1 MSLDPPAKQRKRRK
15 TERGNPSQYYLIAT
29 CFLLGVVA
37 VLILPLEK
45 VRFDVA
51 GVADPAEQ
59 SAPAA
64 SEAYTESFLHDIY
77 PSRDPASRDSVG
89 GRRRPDRES
98 AASESAASESQANF
112 DPVQQR
118 ISEEDFQGQSARSDE
133 DGSVER
139 AEPLFAHRRLNS
151 QEGNGRSRSRG
162 MNPVSWQTQAALE
175 VPDVPAP
182 PAAVFSGSVISQP
195 AFPPLGFSSNIQPNG
210 ALAPNPAG
218 RGLAADSARIVFN
231 FGGAPWSV
239 VLQKLA
245 EEAGFALEMKANPP
259 GVFSYT
265 DPAGHTVAE
274 AIDIVNGFLIREGF
288 ILLRHGQ
295 LMLLVSVEDV
305 PSHLVERLPEEELEN
320 RGRFEL
326 VAVEVAIN
334 EASAENLTEELT
346 PLMTK
351 LGKIIPV
358 ASANRMVVTDLRERL
373 QEILGLI
380 KKGDIE
386 TASIRSEVILLK
398 NTQAEDVVKSLQQM
412 MGAAVAVAA
421 NGGTGGSSA
430 GNGAPVVS
438 VVETNCIIIRGRE
451 PALKKIRDLVSDLD
465 RPPAQV
471 FIQAMLVEVELS
483 DTDEFGIE
491 LGVQDSLLFRRSV
504 VDDVLTVTDSF
515 ADPGTGI
522 ITTTQRII
530 NQTTTPGFNFNNSPI
545 GNNTSANPQRFA
557 GQALSNLSVGRMNP
571 DEGYGGL
578 VLAAGS
584 ESLSVLLRALKAN
597 RKVNI
602 LSRPTIRTVHNR
614 KASIQMGA
622 QVPVVDGVS
631 LGPTGTAN
639 PVVRQDKAGIILEVT
654 PKISDTGVIYMDV
667 KAEKS
672 EFRRGPGSG
681 TPIFTDATNGNVIEA
696 PIKDITEAI
705 ATVNITS
712 GQTVVLAGMITSG
725 DVESMRKIPI
735 IGDWPIVGPLFRY
748 EYYSHKRKELLIFL
762 TPEIIYNDDDAR
774 RISQREIEQSKIDV
788 MSLPNVMACPPE
800 ILSDP
805 ELLFNDAQAP
815 APGFKPMNDWY
826 VPTFRKWGQSET
838 ENAPI
843 IDRSAAIDQFLTP
856 APRVTTGH
864 SFTAP
869 SGGMSTGDGPPMG
882 NAETQDAYFPANSG
896 FGEIQN
902 YQSSPE
908 FIPPRMST
916 RSGTN
921 TPRGGIPR

>member
-1 MSLDPPAKQRKRRK
+1 ML
-15 TERGNPSQYYLIAT
+15 
-29 CFLLGVVA
+29 V
-37 VLILPLEK
+37 LPLDK
-45 VRFDVA
+45 VRFGSAWVA
-51 GVADPAEQ
+51 ESAGQ
-59 SAPAA
+59 SAPA
-64 SEAYTESFLHDIY
+64 EPDDYTESFWDNPR
-77 PSRDPASRDSVG
+77 PSRGHVG
-89 GRRRPDRES
+89 GLSRADRNRTEGDS
-98 AASESAASESQANF
+98 RS
-112 DPVQQR
+112 
-118 ISEEDFQGQSARSDE
+118 DFNQVSDSISDE
-133 DGSVER
+133 DFEALTDENAADASAER
-139 AEPLFAHRRLNS
+139 AEPLFGDRRLTPRERSN
-151 QEGNGRSRSRG
+151 RSRSRTV
-162 MNPVSWQTQAALE
+162 NPASWQTQSP
-175 VPDVPAP
+175 PDVPEP

-195 AFPPLGFSSNIQPNG
+195 AFPAAGASSIIQPGPAIAQNSSGGG
-210 ALAPNPAG
+210 A
-218 RGLAADSARIVFN
+218 AADSARIVFN
-231 FGGAPWSV
+231 FAGAPWSV

-245 EEAGFALEMKANPP
+245 EEAGYALEMKANPA
-259 GVFSYT
+259 GVFTYT
-265 DPAGHTVAE
+265 DPAGHSVAE

-295 LMLLVSVEDV
+295 LMLLVSVDDV
-305 PSHLVERLPEEELEN
+305 PTHLVERLTEEELEN

-326 VAVEVAIN
+326 VSIEVAIN
-334 EASAENLTEELT
+334 EASAADLATELQ

-373 QEILGLI
+373 QEVLGLI
-380 KKGDIE
+380 KTGDIE
-386 TASIRSEVILLK
+386 TASIRSEVITLK
-398 NTQAEDVVKSLQQM
+398 NTKAEDVVKSLQQM
-412 MGAAVAVAA
+412 MGNAVAVAA
-421 NGGTGGSSA
+421 NGTSGGGGGVG

-451 PALKKIRDLVSDLD
+451 PALQKIRDLVSDLD
-465 RPPAQV
+465 RLPAQV
-471 FIQAMLVEVELS
+471 HIQAMLVEVELS
-483 DTDEFGIE
+483 DTDEFGVE

-504 VDDVLTVTDSF
+504 VDDVLTVTDSV
-515 ADPGTGI
+515 ADPATGI
-522 ITTTQRII
+522 VTTTQRIV
-530 NQTTTPGFNFNNSPI
+530 NQTTNPGFNFNNAPM
-545 GNNTSANPQRFA
+545 GNNTAASPNRFA
-557 GQALSNLSVGRMNP
+557 GQAMSNLSVGRMNP

-597 RKVNI
+597 REVNI

-654 PKISDTGVIYMDV
+654 PKISDTGVIFLDV

-672 EFRRGPGSG
+672 EFRSGPGSG

-725 DVESMRKIPI
+725 EVESMRKIPI

-748 EYYSHKRKELLIFL
+748 EYYTHRRKELLIFL

-788 MSLPNVMACPPE
+788 MSLPNVMTCPPE
-800 ILSDP
+800 MLSDP
-805 ELLFNDAQAP
+805 EILFNDAQAP

-826 VPTFRKWGQSET
+826 FPTFRKWGQSEE
-838 ENAPI
+838 ENAPV

-864 SFTAP
+864 SFP
-869 SGGMSTGDGPPMG
+869 SSPGGMSTSDMPPTGTSG
-882 NAETQDAYFPANSG
+882 NTEAYSPGNSSS
-896 FGEIQN
+896 GEIEY

-908 FIPPRMST
+908 FIPPRMS
-916 RSGTN
+916 SGSSTN
-921 TPRGGIPR
+921 SPRGGFSR

>member
-1 MSLDPPAKQRKRRK
+1 MSSDSPVKRRK
-15 TERGNPSQYYLIAT
+15 KRDTERGNSSQHYLIAT
-29 CFLLGVVA
+29 CFLSGVVA
-37 VLILPLEK
+37 VLILPLDK
-45 VRFDVA
+45 VRFGGARMADMA
-51 GVADPAEQ
+51 GQ
-59 SAPAA
+59 SAPADPDD
-64 SEAYTESFLHDIY
+64 YTDLLWENSR
-77 PSRDPASRDSVG
+77 PSRGHVG
-89 GRRRPDRES
+89 GMNRAHRDRIQDEFESDFSPEFADSTAEDLAAMSLEDDADDPDE
-98 AASESAASESQANF
+98 QA
-112 DPVQQR
+112 V
-118 ISEEDFQGQSARSDE
+118 
-133 DGSVER
+133 
-139 AEPLFAHRRLNS
+139 PLFGDRRLTPR
-151 QEGNGRSRSRG
+151 EPGGRSRKRTV
-162 MNPVSWQTQAALE
+162 NPASWQTQS
-175 VPDVPAP
+175 PSDVPEP
-182 PAAVFSGSVISQP
+182 PPAVFSGSVISQP
-195 AFPPLGFSSNIQPNG
+195 AFPAPGASSILQSNG
-210 ALAPNPAG
+210 SLVQNSSGAG
-218 RGLAADSARIVFN
+218 AAEDSARIVFN
-231 FGGAPWSV
+231 FAGAPWSV

-245 EEAGFALEMKANPP
+245 EEAGYALEMKANPA
-259 GVFSYT
+259 GVFTYT
-265 DPAGHTVAE
+265 DPAGHSVAE

-295 LMLLVSVEDV
+295 LMLLVSVDDV
-305 PSHLVERLPEEELEN
+305 PTHLVERLTEEELEN

-326 VAVEVAIN
+326 VSIEVAIN
-334 EASAENLTEELT
+334 EASAGDLATELQ

-373 QEILGLI
+373 QEVLGLI
-380 KKGDIE
+380 KTGDIE
-386 TASIRSEVILLK
+386 TASIRSEVITLK
-398 NTQAEDVVKSLQQM
+398 NTKAEDVVKSLQQM
-412 MGAAVAVAA
+412 MGNAVAVAA
-421 NGGTGGSSA
+421 NGTSGGGGGVG

-451 PALKKIRDLVSDLD
+451 PALQKIRDLVCDLD
-465 RPPAQV
+465 RLPAQV
-471 FIQAMLVEVELS
+471 HIQAMLVEVELS
-483 DTDEFGIE
+483 DTDEFGVE

-504 VDDVLTVTDSF
+504 VDDVLTVTDSV
-515 ADPGTGI
+515 ADPATGI
-522 ITTTQRII
+522 VTTTQRII
-530 NQTTTPGFNFNNSPI
+530 NQTTNPGFNFNNAPM
-545 GNNTSANPQRFA
+545 GNNTAASPNRFA

-597 RKVNI
+597 REVNI

-639 PVVRQDKAGIILEVT
+639 PVVRQDKSGIILEVT
-654 PKISDTGVIYMDV
+654 PKISDTGVIFLDV

-672 EFRRGPGSG
+672 EFRSGPGSG

-725 DVESMRKIPI
+725 EVESVRKIPI

-748 EYYSHKRKELLIFL
+748 EYYTHRRKELLIFL

-788 MSLPNVMACPPE
+788 MSLPNVMTCPPE
-800 ILSDP
+800 MLSDP
-805 ELLFNDAQAP
+805 EILFNDAQAP

-826 VPTFRKWGQSET
+826 FPTFRKWGQSEE
-838 ENAPI
+838 ENAPV

-864 SFTAP
+864 SFP
-869 SGGMSTGDGPPMG
+869 SSSGGMSTGDMPPTGTSG
-882 NAETQDAYFPANSG
+882 NQDAYTPDSSG
-896 FGEIQN
+896 SGEIEY

-908 FIPPRMST
+908 FIPPRMS
-916 RSGTN
+916 SGSSTN
-921 TPRGGIPR
+921 SPRGGFSR

>member
-1 MSLDPPAKQRKRRK
+1 MLSDPPVKRRK
-15 TERGNPSQYYLIAT
+15 KRDTERGNSSQHYLIAT
-29 CFLLGVVA
+29 CFLSGVVA
-37 VLILPLEK
+37 VLVLPLDK
-45 VRFDVA
+45 VRFGSAWVA
-51 GVADPAEQ
+51 ESAGQ
-59 SAPAA
+59 SAPA
-64 SEAYTESFLHDIY
+64 EPDGYTESFWDNPR
-77 PSRDPASRDSVG
+77 PSRGHIGDLSRAQRNRIEDESRSDFNQVSDS
-89 GRRRPDRES
+89 
-98 AASESAASESQANF
+98 
-112 DPVQQR
+112 
-118 ISEEDFQGQSARSDE
+118 ISNEDFEALMDE
-133 DGSVER
+133 NAADESTDR
-139 AEPLFAHRRLNS
+139 AEPLFGDRRLTPRERSN
-151 QEGNGRSRSRG
+151 RSRSRTV
-162 MNPVSWQTQAALE
+162 NPASWQTQSP
-175 VPDVPAP
+175 PDVPEP

-195 AFPPLGFSSNIQPNG
+195 AFPATGASSIIQPGPATTLNSSGGG
-210 ALAPNPAG
+210 A
-218 RGLAADSARIVFN
+218 AADSARIIFN
-231 FGGAPWSV
+231 FAGAPWSV

-245 EEAGFALEMKANPP
+245 EEAGYALEMKANPA
-259 GVFSYT
+259 GVFTYT
-265 DPAGHTVAE
+265 DPAGHSVGE

-295 LMLLVSVEDV
+295 LMLLVSVDDV
-305 PSHLVERLPEEELEN
+305 PTHLVERLTEEELED

-326 VAVEVAIN
+326 VSVEVAIN
-334 EASAENLTEELT
+334 EASAGDLATELQ
-346 PLMTK
+346 PLMTT

-373 QEILGLI
+373 QEVLGLI
-380 KKGDIE
+380 KTGDIE
-386 TASIRSEVILLK
+386 TASIRSEVITLK
-398 NTQAEDVVKSLQQM
+398 NTRAEDVVKSLQQM
-412 MGAAVAVAA
+412 MGNAVAVAA
-421 NGGTGGSSA
+421 NGTGGVGGSAA

-451 PALKKIRDLVSDLD
+451 PALQKIRDLVSDLD
-465 RPPAQV
+465 RLPAQV
-471 FIQAMLVEVELS
+471 HIQAMLVEVELS
-483 DTDEFGIE
+483 DTDEFGVE
-491 LGVQDSLLFRRSV
+491 LGVQDSLLFRRSLV
-504 VDDVLTVTDSF
+504 EDILTTTTSQS
-515 ADPGTGI
+515 DPATGI
-522 ITTTQRII
+522 VTTTQNII
-530 NQTTTPGFNFNNSPI
+530 SSKTNPGFNFNNSPM
-545 GNNTSANPQRFA
+545 GNNTAASPNRLG

-597 RKVNI
+597 REVNI

-654 PKISDTGVIYMDV
+654 PKISDTGVIFLDV

-672 EFRRGPGSG
+672 EFRSGPGSG
-681 TPIFTDATNGNVIEA
+681 TPIFTDASNGNVIEA

-725 DVESMRKIPI
+725 EVESVRKIPI

-748 EYYSHKRKELLIFL
+748 EYYTHRRKELLIFL

-788 MSLPNVMACPPE
+788 MSLPNVMTCPPE
-800 ILSDP
+800 MLSDP
-805 ELLFNDAQAP
+805 EILFNDAQTP

-826 VPTFRKWGQSET
+826 FPTFRKWGQSEE
-838 ENAPI
+838 ENAPV

-856 APRVTTGH
+856 APRVTSGH
-864 SFTAP
+864 SFP
-869 SGGMSTGDGPPMG
+869 SSSGGMPTGEGSFMENAQGP
-882 NAETQDAYFPANSG
+882 ETFAPAGSDS
-896 FGEIQN
+896 GEIEY

-908 FIPPRMST
+908 FIPPRMSSG
-916 RSGTN
+916 SGTKSS
-921 TPRGGIPR
+921 RGGFSR

>member
-1 MSLDPPAKQRKRRK
+1 MSSDLQVKRRKRRD
-15 TERGNPSQYYLIAT
+15 TERGNSSQHYLIAT
-29 CFLLGVVA
+29 CFLSGVVA
-37 VLILPLEK
+37 VLVLPLDK
-45 VRFDVA
+45 VRFGGA
-51 GVADPAEQ
+51 WIADTAEQ
-59 SAPAA
+59 SAPA
-64 SEAYTESFLHDIY
+64 EPEDFTESFWDDSR
-77 PSRDPASRDSVG
+77 PSRGNVG
-89 GRRRPDRES
+89 GLRRAHRDRTEDES
-98 AASESAASESQANF
+98 GSDFSPGF
-112 DPVQQR
+112 DSSPA
-118 ISEEDFQGQSARSDE
+118 EDFEAMRLRDE
-133 DGSVER
+133 DEDLNDR
-139 AEPLFAHRRLNS
+139 AEPLFGARRS
-151 QEGNGRSRSRG
+151 TPRERSSRSPGRTV
-162 MNPVSWQTQAALE
+162 NPASWQDQSPPE
-175 VPDVPAP
+175 VPEP

-195 AFPPLGFSSNIQPNG
+195 AFPAPGASSIMQPN
-210 ALAPNPAG
+210 ASPVPNSLGGGSA
-218 RGLAADSARIVFN
+218 AADSARIVFN
-231 FGGAPWSV
+231 FAGAPWSV

-245 EEAGFALEMKANPP
+245 EEAGYALEMKANPA
-259 GVFSYT
+259 GVFTYT
-265 DPAGHTVAE
+265 DPSGHTVAE

-295 LMLLVSVEDV
+295 LMLLVSVDDV
-305 PSHLVERLPEEELEN
+305 PTHLVERLTEDELEH

-326 VAVEVAIN
+326 VSVEVAIH
-334 EASAENLTEELT
+334 EASAGDLATELQ

-373 QEILGLI
+373 QEVLGLI
-380 KKGDIE
+380 KTGDIE
-386 TASIRSEVILLK
+386 TASIRSEVITLK
-398 NTQAEDVVKSLQQM
+398 NTKAEDVVKSLQQM
-412 MGAAVAVAA
+412 MGNAVAVAA
-421 NGGTGGSSA
+421 NGTSGGGSTA

-451 PALKKIRDLVSDLD
+451 PALQKIRDLVSDLD
-465 RPPAQV
+465 RLPAQV
-471 FIQAMLVEVELS
+471 HIQAMLVEVELS
-483 DTDEFGIE
+483 DTDEFGVE
-491 LGVQDSLLFRRSV
+491 LGVQDSLLFRRSLV
-504 VDDVLTVTDSF
+504 EDILTTTTSQS
-515 ADPGTGI
+515 DPATGI
-522 ITTTQRII
+522 VTTTQNVISSK
-530 NQTTTPGFNFNNSPI
+530 TTPGFNFNNSPM
-545 GNNTSANPQRFA
+545 GNNTAATPNRLG

-597 RKVNI
+597 REVNI

-654 PKISDTGVIYMDV
+654 PKISDTGVIFLDV

-672 EFRRGPGSG
+672 EFRSGPGSG

-725 DVESMRKIPI
+725 EVESMRKIPI

-748 EYYSHKRKELLIFL
+748 EYYTHRRKELLIFL

-788 MSLPNVMACPPE
+788 MTLPNVMSCPPE
-800 ILSDP
+800 MLSDP
-805 ELLFNDAQAP
+805 EILFNDAQAP

-826 VPTFRKWGQSET
+826 FPTFRRWGQSEE
-838 ENAPI
+838 ENAPV

-856 APRVTTGH
+856 TPRITTGH
-864 SFTAP
+864 SFPT
-869 SGGMSTGDGPPMG
+869 SGGMSTGDRSPTESSI
-882 NAETQDAYFPANSG
+882 NQNTYAPASSG
-896 FGEIQN
+896 SGEIEY

-908 FIPPRMST
+908 FIPPRMSSG
-916 RSGTN
+916 SGTN
-921 TPRGGIPR
+921 TSRGGSSR

>member
-1 MSLDPPAKQRKRRK
+1 M
-15 TERGNPSQYYLIAT
+15 
-29 CFLLGVVA
+29 VA
-37 VLILPLEK
+37 VLVLPLDK
-45 VRFDVA
+45 VRFGSAWVA
-51 GVADPAEQ
+51 ESAGQ
-59 SAPAA
+59 SAPA
-64 SEAYTESFLHDIY
+64 EPDDYTESFWDHPR
-77 PSRDPASRDSVG
+77 PSRGHVG
-89 GRRRPDRES
+89 GLSRADR
-98 AASESAASESQANF
+98 N
-112 DPVQQR
+112 R
-118 ISEEDFQGQSARSDE
+118 TEDDSRSDFNQVSDSISDE
-133 DGSVER
+133 DFEALTDETAADESTER
-139 AEPLFAHRRLNS
+139 AEPLFGDRRLTPRERSN
-151 QEGNGRSRSRG
+151 RSRNRTV
-162 MNPVSWQTQAALE
+162 NPASWQTQSP
-175 VPDVPAP
+175 PDVPEP

-195 AFPPLGFSSNIQPNG
+195 AFPAAGASSIIQPGSATAQNLSGGG
-210 ALAPNPAG
+210 A
-218 RGLAADSARIVFN
+218 AADSARIVFN
-231 FGGAPWSV
+231 FAGAPWSV

-245 EEAGFALEMKANPP
+245 EEAGYALEMKANPA
-259 GVFSYT
+259 GVITYT
-265 DPAGHTVAE
+265 DPAGHSVAE

-295 LMLLVSVEDV
+295 LMLLVSVDDV
-305 PSHLVERLPEEELEN
+305 PTHLVERLTEEELEN

-326 VAVEVAIN
+326 VSIEVAIN
-334 EASAENLTEELT
+334 EASAADLATELQ

-373 QEILGLI
+373 QEVLGLI
-380 KKGDIE
+380 KTGDIE
-386 TASIRSEVILLK
+386 TASIRSEVITLK
-398 NTQAEDVVKSLQQM
+398 NTKAEDVVKSLQQM
-412 MGAAVAVAA
+412 MGNAVAVAA
-421 NGGTGGSSA
+421 NGTSGGGGGGGVG

-451 PALKKIRDLVSDLD
+451 PALQKIRDLVSDLD
-465 RPPAQV
+465 RLPAQV
-471 FIQAMLVEVELS
+471 HIQAMLVEVELS
-483 DTDEFGIE
+483 DTDEFGVE

-504 VDDVLTVTDSF
+504 VDDVLTVTDSI
-515 ADPGTGI
+515 ADPATGI
-522 ITTTQRII
+522 VTTTQRIV
-530 NQTTTPGFNFNNSPI
+530 NQTTNPGFNFNNAPM
-545 GNNTSANPQRFA
+545 GNNTAASPNRFA

-597 RKVNI
+597 REVNI

-654 PKISDTGVIYMDV
+654 PKISDTGVIFLDV

-672 EFRRGPGSG
+672 EFRSGPGSG

-725 DVESMRKIPI
+725 EVESMRKIPI

-748 EYYSHKRKELLIFL
+748 EYYTHRRKELLIFL

-788 MSLPNVMACPPE
+788 MSLPNVMTCPPE
-800 ILSDP
+800 MLSDP
-805 ELLFNDAQAP
+805 EILFNDAQAP

-826 VPTFRKWGQSET
+826 FPTFRKWGQSEE
-838 ENAPI
+838 ENAPV

-864 SFTAP
+864 SFP
-869 SGGMSTGDGPPMG
+869 SSPGGMSTGDMPPTGTSG
-882 NAETQDAYFPANSG
+882 NTDAYSPGNSSS
-896 FGEIQN
+896 GEIEY

-908 FIPPRMST
+908 FIPPRMS
-916 RSGTN
+916 SGSSTN
-921 TPRGGIPR
+921 SPRGGFSR

>member
-1 MSLDPPAKQRKRRK
+1 MSSDSPVKRRK
-15 TERGNPSQYYLIAT
+15 KRDTERGNSSQHYLIAT
-29 CFLLGVVA
+29 CFLSGVVA
-37 VLILPLEK
+37 VLILPLDK
-45 VRFDVA
+45 VRFGGAWMADTA
-51 GVADPAEQ
+51 GQ
-59 SAPAA
+59 SAPA
-64 SEAYTESFLHDIY
+64 EPEDYTELLWEN
-77 PSRDPASRDSVG
+77 SRPPRGHVG
-89 GRRRPDRES
+89 GMSRFPRDRTQDEFESDFSPEFDRRSAEDLEVMSLEDDAEDPDE
-98 AASESAASESQANF
+98 QA
-112 DPVQQR
+112 V
-118 ISEEDFQGQSARSDE
+118 
-133 DGSVER
+133 
-139 AEPLFAHRRLNS
+139 PLFGDRRLTPR
-151 QEGNGRSRSRG
+151 EPGGRSRKRTV
-162 MNPVSWQTQAALE
+162 NPASWQTQS
-175 VPDVPAP
+175 PQDVPEP
-182 PAAVFSGSVISQP
+182 PPAVFSGSVISQP
-195 AFPPLGFSSNIQPNG
+195 AFPAPGASSILQPNG
-210 ALAPNPAG
+210 SPVQNSSGAV
-218 RGLAADSARIVFN
+218 AAEDSARIVFN
-231 FGGAPWSV
+231 FSGAPWSL

-245 EEAGFALEMKANPP
+245 EEAGYALEMKANPP
-259 GVFSYT
+259 GVFTYT
-265 DPAGHTVAE
+265 DPTGHTVAE

-295 LMLLVSVEDV
+295 LMLLVSVDDV
-305 PSHLVERLPEEELEN
+305 PTHLVERLTEEELEQ

-326 VAVEVAIN
+326 VSVEVAIN
-334 EASAENLTEELT
+334 EASAGDLATELQ

-351 LGKIIPV
+351 LGKIVPV

-373 QEILGLI
+373 QEVLGLI
-380 KKGDIE
+380 KTGDIE
-386 TASIRSEVILLK
+386 TASIRSEVITLK
-398 NTQAEDVVKSLQQM
+398 NTKAEDVVKSLQQM
-412 MGAAVAVAA
+412 MGNAVAVAA
-421 NGGTGGSSA
+421 NGASGGGGSAA

-451 PALKKIRDLVSDLD
+451 PSLQKIRDLVSDLD
-465 RPPAQV
+465 RLPAQV
-471 FIQAMLVEVELS
+471 HIQAMLVEVELS
-483 DTDEFGIE
+483 DTDEFGVE

-504 VDDVLTVTDSF
+504 VDDVLTVTDSV
-515 ADPGTGI
+515 ADPATGI
-522 ITTTQRII
+522 VTTTQRIV
-530 NQTTTPGFNFNNSPI
+530 NQTTNPGFNFNNAPM
-545 GNNTSANPQRFA
+545 GNNTSASPNRFA

-597 RKVNI
+597 REVNI

-639 PVVRQDKAGIILEVT
+639 PVVRQDKSGIILEVT
-654 PKISDTGVIYMDV
+654 PKISDTGVIFLDV

-672 EFRRGPGSG
+672 EFRSGPGSG

-725 DVESMRKIPI
+725 EVESMRKIPI
-735 IGDWPIVGPLFRY
+735 LGDWPIVGPLFRY
-748 EYYSHKRKELLIFL
+748 EYYTHRRKELLIFL

-788 MSLPNVMACPPE
+788 MSLPNVMSCPPE
-800 ILSDP
+800 MLSDP
-805 ELLFNDAQAP
+805 EILFNDAQAP

-826 VPTFRKWGQSET
+826 FPTFRKWGESEE
-838 ENAPI
+838 ENAPV

-864 SFTAP
+864 SFP
-869 SGGMSTGDGPPMG
+869 SSSGVMSTGDMPPTG
-882 NAETQDAYFPANSG
+882 SPVNQDTYAPAGSG
-896 FGEIQN
+896 SSEIEY

-908 FIPPRMST
+908 FIPPRMSSG
-916 RSGTN
+916 SGTN
-921 TPRGGIPR
+921 TSRGGFSR

>member
-1 MSLDPPAKQRKRRK
+1 MSSDSPLKRRRKRD
-15 TERGNPSQYYLIAT
+15 TERGNSSQHYLIAT
-29 CFLLGVVA
+29 CFLSGVVA
-37 VLILPLEK
+37 VLILPLDK
-45 VRFDVA
+45 VRFGGARMADTA
-51 GVADPAEQ
+51 GQ
-59 SAPAA
+59 SAPA
-64 SEAYTESFLHDIY
+64 EPEDYTDLLWEN
-77 PSRDPASRDSVG
+77 SRPPRGPVG
-89 GRRRPDRES
+89 GMNRAHRDRTPDEFES
-98 AASESAASESQANF
+98 DFSPEFDSRSA
-112 DPVQQR
+112 
-118 ISEEDFQGQSARSDE
+118 EDLEAM
-133 DGSVER
+133 SVEGD
-139 AEPLFAHRRLNS
+139 AEGRDEQAVPLFGDRRLTPR
-151 QEGNGRSRSRG
+151 QPGSRSRKRTV
-162 MNPVSWQTQAALE
+162 NPASWQTQS
-175 VPDVPAP
+175 PQDVPQP
-182 PAAVFSGSVISQP
+182 PPAVFSGSVISQP
-195 AFPPLGFSSNIQPNG
+195 AFPAPGASSILQPNG
-210 ALAPNPAG
+210 SPVQNFSGAG
-218 RGLAADSARIVFN
+218 ETEDSARIVFN
-231 FGGAPWSV
+231 FAGAPWSV

-245 EEAGFALEMKANPP
+245 EEAGYALEMKANPA
-259 GVFSYT
+259 GVFTYT
-265 DPAGHTVAE
+265 DPTGHTVAE

-295 LMLLVSVEDV
+295 LMLLVSVDDV
-305 PSHLVERLPEEELEN
+305 PTHLVERLTEEELEH

-326 VAVEVAIN
+326 VSVEVAIN
-334 EASAENLTEELT
+334 EASAGDLATELQ

-351 LGKIIPV
+351 LGKIVPV

-373 QEILGLI
+373 QEVLGLI
-380 KKGDIE
+380 KTGDIE
-386 TASIRSEVILLK
+386 TASIRSEVITLK
-398 NTQAEDVVKSLQQM
+398 NTKAEDVVKSLQQM
-412 MGAAVAVAA
+412 MGNAVAVAA
-421 NGGTGGSSA
+421 NGASGGGGSAA

-451 PALKKIRDLVSDLD
+451 PSLQKIRDLVSDLD
-465 RPPAQV
+465 RLPAQV
-471 FIQAMLVEVELS
+471 HIQAMLVEVELS
-483 DTDEFGIE
+483 DTDEFGVE

-504 VDDVLTVTDSF
+504 VDDVLTVTDSV
-515 ADPGTGI
+515 ADPATGI
-522 ITTTQRII
+522 VTTTQRIV
-530 NQTTTPGFNFNNSPI
+530 NQTTNPGFNFNNAPM
-545 GNNTSANPQRFA
+545 GNNTAVSPNRFA

-597 RKVNI
+597 REVNI

-639 PVVRQDKAGIILEVT
+639 PVVRQDKSGIILEVT
-654 PKISDTGVIYMDV
+654 PKISDTGVIFLDV

-672 EFRRGPGSG
+672 EFRSGPGSG

-725 DVESMRKIPI
+725 EVESMRKIPI
-735 IGDWPIVGPLFRY
+735 LGDWPIVGPLFRY
-748 EYYSHKRKELLIFL
+748 EYYTHRRKELLIFL

-788 MSLPNVMACPPE
+788 MSLPNVMSCPPE
-800 ILSDP
+800 MLSDP
-805 ELLFNDAQAP
+805 EILFNDAQAP

-826 VPTFRKWGQSET
+826 FPTFRKWGESEE
-838 ENAPI
+838 ENAPV

-864 SFTAP
+864 SFP
-869 SGGMSTGDGPPMG
+869 SSPGGMSIGDRPPTGSPV
-882 NAETQDAYFPANSG
+882 NQDAYAPADSG
-896 FGEIQN
+896 SGEIEY

-908 FIPPRMST
+908 FVPPRMSSG
-916 RSGTN
+916 SGTN
-921 TPRGGIPR
+921 TSRGGFSR

>member
-1 MSLDPPAKQRKRRK
+1 MSPDPPAKRRK
-15 TERGNPSQYYLIAT
+15 KRDTERGNSSQHYLIAT
-29 CFLLGVVA
+29 CFLSGVVA
-37 VLILPLEK
+37 VLVLPLDK
-45 VRFDVA
+45 VRFGGA
-51 GVADPAEQ
+51 WVADSAGQ
-59 SAPAA
+59 SAPA
-64 SEAYTESFLHDIY
+64 EPDDYTESFWDNPR
-77 PSRDPASRDSVG
+77 PSRGHVG
-89 GRRRPDRES
+89 GLSRADRNR
-98 AASESAASESQANF
+98 A
-112 DPVQQR
+112 
-118 ISEEDFQGQSARSDE
+118 EDDSRSDFNQVSDSISDE
-133 DGSVER
+133 DFEALTDENAADASAER
-139 AEPLFAHRRLNS
+139 AEPLFGDRRLTPRERSN
-151 QEGNGRSRSRG
+151 RSRNRTV
-162 MNPVSWQTQAALE
+162 NPASWQTQSP
-175 VPDVPAP
+175 PDVPEP

-195 AFPPLGFSSNIQPNG
+195 AFPAPGASSIIQTGQATAQNSSGGG
-210 ALAPNPAG
+210 AAD
-218 RGLAADSARIVFN
+218 DSARIVFN
-231 FGGAPWSV
+231 FAGAPWSL

-245 EEAGFALEMKANPP
+245 EEAGYALEMKANPA
-259 GVFSYT
+259 GVFTYT
-265 DPAGHTVAE
+265 DPAGHSVAE

-295 LMLLVSVEDV
+295 LMLLVSVDDV
-305 PSHLVERLPEEELEN
+305 PTHLVERLTEEELEN

-326 VAVEVAIN
+326 VSIEVAIN
-334 EASAENLTEELT
+334 EASAADLATELQ

-373 QEILGLI
+373 QEVLGLI
-380 KKGDIE
+380 KTGDIE
-386 TASIRSEVILLK
+386 TASIRSEVITLK
-398 NTQAEDVVKSLQQM
+398 NTKAEDVVKSLQQM
-412 MGAAVAVAA
+412 MGNAVAVAA
-421 NGGTGGSSA
+421 NGTSGGGGGGGVG

-451 PALKKIRDLVSDLD
+451 PALQKIRDLVSDLD
-465 RPPAQV
+465 RLPAQV
-471 FIQAMLVEVELS
+471 HIQAMLVEVELS
-483 DTDEFGIE
+483 DTDEFGVE

-504 VDDVLTVTDSF
+504 VDDVLTVTDSI
-515 ADPGTGI
+515 ADPATGI
-522 ITTTQRII
+522 VTTTQRIV
-530 NQTTTPGFNFNNSPI
+530 NQTTNPGFNFNNAPM
-545 GNNTSANPQRFA
+545 GNNTAASPNRFA
-557 GQALSNLSVGRMNP
+557 GQAMSNLSVGRMNP

-597 RKVNI
+597 REVNI

-654 PKISDTGVIYMDV
+654 PKISDTGVIFLDV

-672 EFRRGPGSG
+672 EFRSGPGSG

-725 DVESMRKIPI
+725 EVESMRKIPI

-748 EYYSHKRKELLIFL
+748 EYYTHRRKELLIFL

-788 MSLPNVMACPPE
+788 MSLPNVMTCPPE
-800 ILSDP
+800 MLSDP
-805 ELLFNDAQAP
+805 EILFNDAQAP

-826 VPTFRKWGQSET
+826 FPTFRKWGQSEE
-838 ENAPI
+838 ENAPV

-864 SFTAP
+864 SFP
-869 SGGMSTGDGPPMG
+869 SSPGGMSTGDMPPTGTTG
-882 NAETQDAYFPANSG
+882 NTEAYSPGNSSS
-896 FGEIQN
+896 GEIEY

-908 FIPPRMST
+908 FIPPRMS
-916 RSGTN
+916 SGSSTN
-921 TPRGGIPR
+921 SPRGGFSR

>member
-1 MSLDPPAKQRKRRK
+1 MSSDPPIKRRK
-15 TERGNPSQYYLIAT
+15 KRDTERGNSSQYYLIAT
-29 CFLLGVVA
+29 CFLSGVVA
-37 VLILPLEK
+37 VLVLPLDK
-45 VRFDVA
+45 VRFGSAWVA
-51 GVADPAEQ
+51 ESAGQ
-59 SAPAA
+59 SAPA
-64 SEAYTESFLHDIY
+64 EPDDYTESFWDKPR
-77 PSRDPASRDSVG
+77 PSRGHVG
-89 GRRRPDRES
+89 GLSRADRNRTEDES
-98 AASESAASESQANF
+98 RS
-112 DPVQQR
+112 
-118 ISEEDFQGQSARSDE
+118 DFNQVSDSISDE
-133 DGSVER
+133 DFEALTDENAADASAER
-139 AEPLFAHRRLNS
+139 AEPLFGDRRLTPRERSN
-151 QEGNGRSRSRG
+151 RSRSRTV
-162 MNPVSWQTQAALE
+162 NPASWQTQSP
-175 VPDVPAP
+175 PDVPEP

-195 AFPPLGFSSNIQPNG
+195 AFPAAGASSIIQPGSATAQNPSGGG
-210 ALAPNPAG
+210 A
-218 RGLAADSARIVFN
+218 AADSARIVFN
-231 FGGAPWSV
+231 FAGAPWSV

-245 EEAGFALEMKANPP
+245 EEAGYALEMKANPA
-259 GVFSYT
+259 GVFTYT
-265 DPAGHTVAE
+265 DPAGHSVAE

-295 LMLLVSVEDV
+295 LMLLVSVDDV
-305 PSHLVERLPEEELEN
+305 PTHLVERLTEEELEN

-326 VAVEVAIN
+326 VSIEVAIN
-334 EASAENLTEELT
+334 EASAGDLATELQ

-373 QEILGLI
+373 QEVLGLI
-380 KKGDIE
+380 KTGDIE
-386 TASIRSEVILLK
+386 TASIRSEVITLK
-398 NTQAEDVVKSLQQM
+398 NTKAEDVVKSLQQM
-412 MGAAVAVAA
+412 MGNAVAVAA
-421 NGGTGGSSA
+421 NGTSGGGGGGGVG

-451 PALKKIRDLVSDLD
+451 PALQKIRDLVSDLD
-465 RPPAQV
+465 RLPAQV
-471 FIQAMLVEVELS
+471 HIQAMLVEVELS
-483 DTDEFGIE
+483 DTDEFGVE

-504 VDDVLTVTDSF
+504 VDDVLTVTDSV
-515 ADPGTGI
+515 ADPATGI
-522 ITTTQRII
+522 VTTTQRIV
-530 NQTTTPGFNFNNSPI
+530 NQTTNPGFNFNNAPM
-545 GNNTSANPQRFA
+545 GNNTAASPNRFA
-557 GQALSNLSVGRMNP
+557 GQAMSNLSVGRMNP

-597 RKVNI
+597 REVNI

-654 PKISDTGVIYMDV
+654 PKISDTGVIFLDV

-672 EFRRGPGSG
+672 EFRSGPGSG

-725 DVESMRKIPI
+725 EVESMRKIPI

-748 EYYSHKRKELLIFL
+748 EYYTHRRKELLIFL

-788 MSLPNVMACPPE
+788 MSLPNVMTCPPE
-800 ILSDP
+800 MLSDP
-805 ELLFNDAQAP
+805 EILFNDAQAP

-826 VPTFRKWGQSET
+826 FPTFRKWGQSEE
-838 ENAPI
+838 ENAPV

-864 SFTAP
+864 SFP
-869 SGGMSTGDGPPMG
+869 SSPGGMSTGDMPPTGTSSNQEAYSPG
-882 NAETQDAYFPANSG
+882 NSSS
-896 FGEIQN
+896 GEIEY

-908 FIPPRMST
+908 FIPPRMS
-916 RSGTN
+916 SGSSTN
-921 TPRGGIPR
+921 SPRGGFSR

>member
-1 MSLDPPAKQRKRRK
+1 
-15 TERGNPSQYYLIAT
+15 
-29 CFLLGVVA
+29 
-37 VLILPLEK
+37 
-45 VRFDVA
+45 
-51 GVADPAEQ
+51 
-59 SAPAA
+59 
-64 SEAYTESFLHDIY
+64 
-77 PSRDPASRDSVG
+77 
-89 GRRRPDRES
+89 
-98 AASESAASESQANF
+98 
-112 DPVQQR
+112 
-118 ISEEDFQGQSARSDE
+118 
-133 DGSVER
+133 
-139 AEPLFAHRRLNS
+139 
-151 QEGNGRSRSRG
+151 
-162 MNPVSWQTQAALE
+162 
-175 VPDVPAP
+175 
-182 PAAVFSGSVISQP
+182 VFSGSVISQP
-195 AFPPLGFSSNIQPNG
+195 AFPAPGASSIIQTGQATAQNSSGGG
-210 ALAPNPAG
+210 AAD
-218 RGLAADSARIVFN
+218 DSARIVFN
-231 FGGAPWSV
+231 FAGAPWSL

-245 EEAGFALEMKANPP
+245 EEAGYALEMKANPA
-259 GVFSYT
+259 GVFTYT
-265 DPAGHTVAE
+265 DPAGHSVAE

-295 LMLLVSVEDV
+295 LMLLVSVDDV
-305 PSHLVERLPEEELEN
+305 PTHLVERLTEEELEN

-326 VAVEVAIN
+326 VSIEVAIN
-334 EASAENLTEELT
+334 EASAADLATELQ

-373 QEILGLI
+373 QEVLGLI
-380 KKGDIE
+380 KTGDIE
-386 TASIRSEVILLK
+386 TASIRSEVITLK
-398 NTQAEDVVKSLQQM
+398 NTKAEDVVKSLQQM
-412 MGAAVAVAA
+412 MGNAVAVAA
-421 NGGTGGSSA
+421 NGTSGGGGGGGVG

-451 PALKKIRDLVSDLD
+451 PALQKIRDLVSDLD
-465 RPPAQV
+465 RLPAQV
-471 FIQAMLVEVELS
+471 HIQAMLVEVELS
-483 DTDEFGIE
+483 DTDEFGVE

-504 VDDVLTVTDSF
+504 VDDVLTVTDSI
-515 ADPGTGI
+515 ADPATGI
-522 ITTTQRII
+522 VTTTQRIV
-530 NQTTTPGFNFNNSPI
+530 NQTTNPGFNFNNAPM
-545 GNNTSANPQRFA
+545 GNNTAASPNRFA
-557 GQALSNLSVGRMNP
+557 GQAMSNLSVGRMNP

-597 RKVNI
+597 REVNI

-654 PKISDTGVIYMDV
+654 PKISDTGVIFLDV

-672 EFRRGPGSG
+672 EFRSGPGSG

-725 DVESMRKIPI
+725 EVESMRKIPI

-748 EYYSHKRKELLIFL
+748 EYYTHRRKELLIFL

-788 MSLPNVMACPPE
+788 MSLPNVMTCPPE
-800 ILSDP
+800 MLSDP
-805 ELLFNDAQAP
+805 EILFNDAQAP

-826 VPTFRKWGQSET
+826 FPTFRKWGQSEE
-838 ENAPI
+838 ENAPV

-864 SFTAP
+864 SFP
-869 SGGMSTGDGPPMG
+869 SSPGGMSTGDMPPTGTTG
-882 NAETQDAYFPANSG
+882 NTEAYSPGNSSS
-896 FGEIQN
+896 GEIEY

-908 FIPPRMST
+908 FIPPRMS
-916 RSGTN
+916 SGSSTN
-921 TPRGGIPR
+921 SPRGGFSR